1 MVLLIEHQQIMQP
14 RQVVKRHTGIQVV
27 LQVIT
32 YIMRRQKETFQSV
45 GLHGTR
51 RGQGMIIVQISKML
65 CYATDILKHKEGRQI
80 RHYPVYREVKPTS
93 RQGQGGHQADV
104 KGKIYVA
111 DFFFGT
117 CPTIC
122 PKMAQQMLRVYD
134 RFNTDEDFAILSHT
148 IDPEHDTVE
157 YLNGYAAKL
166 GVNDNKTWHFL
177 TGVKEEI
184 YDLGT
189 ARGYMVQMR
198 EDETADG
205 GYIHQ
210 GAFVLIDKEGRVR
223 GFYDGTIP
231 EKVDILMNDIEV
243 LKAEYAE

>member
-1 MVLLIEHQQIMQP
+1 MKWNHWTSIFLLSLLTVSFMACDNAQRKLPILGNTVYKEVNGTIDT
-14 RQVVKRHTGIQVV
+14 VYHTIPAFAFQDQEGAT
-27 LQVIT
+27 IT
-32 YIMRRQKETFQSV
+32 
-45 GLHGTR
+45 
-51 RGQGMIIVQISKML
+51 
-65 CYATDILKHKEGRQI
+65 
-80 RHYPVYREVKPTS
+80 
-93 RQGQGGHQADV
+93 QADV